1 MKALKLVS
9 MSVLLTS
16 LATGSMVVHAD
27 DTAQDGTLK
36 TNGQIQYR
44 EADEDNGE
52 TIDPNPGP
60 EEVIVP
66 PTQDGA
72 FAIAYVGD
80 YDFGSRQNSALD
92 QSYPAAAWWFDIDE
106 ESTDFPNPDMNSP
119 WVNEAT
125 KQAARAQF
133 AQVRDLREDLTGW
146 NLALKQEAQF
156 TNGERS
162 LNGAQVKFA
171 NGTAQNTSDELPT
184 INSGFTLIPENS
196 RVIMTAGSN
205 IGYGLSTAMWGDK
218 ANLVQDSEVDGGLA
232 NPSVQLS
239 VPGTTRTDAN
249 SKYTTNLLWTL
260 SATPAN
266 IN

>member
-1 MKALKLVS
+1 MKSLKLAS
-9 MSVLLTS
+9 MSLL
-16 LATGSMVVHAD
+16 LASIVTGNVIVYAAENGNDSSMK
-27 DTAQDGTLK
+27 TDGR
-36 TNGQIQYR
+36 IEYR
-44 EADEDNGE
+44 EADDDNGE

-60 EEVIVP
+60 EEIIVP
-66 PTQDGA
+66 PSQEGA

-92 QSYPAAAWWFDIDE
+92 QSYPAAAWWFDIAE

-119 WVNEAT
+119 WVNEET
-125 KQAARAQF
+125 NQAARAQF

-162 LNGAQVKFA
+162 LNGAQVTFT
-171 NGTAQNTSDELPT
+171 NGTSQNTSNELPT

-196 RVIMTAGSN
+196 HVIMTAGNN

-218 ANLVQDSEVDGGLA
+218 ANLVQDSDVAGGVA

-260 SATPAN
+260 SATPTN